1 MIQEWLKLVLN
12 LVVTGLAVILV
23 TLSVRMHSNTAF
35 AGASLYSL
43 MTFGENI
50 TGIVLYY
57 TRLET
62 SLGAIA
68 RLKKFSETARTED
81 REGEDEIP
89 PIDWPANGRV
99 ELRNISASY
108 GAEEDAHGDEAPQ
121 LALRDISVA
130 INPGE
135 KIAIC
140 GRTGSGKSS
149 LVAFLLKLL
158 DSAPLPVRGE
168 AIVDGVS
175 LRRVDRSTLRQ
186 RLIAIPQ
193 DAVFLPDGATFQANL
208 DPSNVS
214 TVPECEAVLA
224 AVGLLDVVRKRGG
237 IGAGMTSAT
246 LSGGQ
251 RQLFSVSRAVLR
263 HRLRAQVSSPAQQKS
278 IGGLLLLDEVSSSVD
293 RETEKRI
300 GEVIYTEFASYTVI
314 AVSHRLDMI
323 MDYDRVIVMD
333 GGNLAE
339 MGKPRELAAMAE
351 SRFGR
356 LVRAGGM

>member
-81 REGEDEIP
+81 REGEDEVPSIN
-89 PIDWPANGRV
+89 WPRSGRV

-108 GAEEDAHGDEAPQ
+108 GAEEDADGDEAPQ
-121 LALRDISVA
+121 LALRDISVV
-130 INPGE
+130 INSGE

-149 LVAFLLKLL
+149 LVGFLLKLL
-158 DSAPLPVRGE
+158 DSHPSPVQSE
-168 AIVDGVS
+168 ATIDNIS
-175 LRRVDRSTLRQ
+175 LRHVDRSTLRQ

-208 DPSNVS
+208 DPSNITTAS
-214 TVPECEAVLA
+214 DCEAVLA
-224 AVGLLDVVRKRGG
+224 AVGLLDVVGKRGG
-237 IGAGMTSAT
+237 IGAGMTSGT

-251 RQLFSVSRAVLR
+251 RQLFSVARAVLR
-263 HRLRAQVSSPAQQKS
+263 HRLRAQASSAAQQET
-278 IGGLLLLDEVSSSVD
+278 IGGVLLLDEVSSSVD

-300 GEVIYTEFASYTVI
+300 GEVILAEFAHYTVI

-333 GGNLAE
+333 GGSLAE

-351 SRFGR
+351 SRFGK
-356 LVRAGGM
+356 LVRAGGL